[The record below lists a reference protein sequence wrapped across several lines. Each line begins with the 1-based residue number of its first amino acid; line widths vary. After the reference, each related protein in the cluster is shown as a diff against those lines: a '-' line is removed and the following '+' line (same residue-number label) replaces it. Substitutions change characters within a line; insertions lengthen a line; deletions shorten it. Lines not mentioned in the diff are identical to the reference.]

1 MSDVPPRPRIR
12 PATSDDWVPTDRSGR
27 GAQAR
32 PQGQEQ
38 DPNPAEAEFDRST
51 YYEYIERH
59 TGDFPVSQT
68 RRSNVFAP
76 AGSSPFQ
83 DHLNAGAR
91 EADAARAGGRG
102 GVGGR
107 GGTRRSGEARN
118 PNSGGFPAQPGYAGG
133 SSGRGTDSGGF
144 AAVPGY
150 GPGGP
155 DSGQAQAVRPRRSTG
170 LKVVVVILAIVMV
183 LALVGFF
190 GIRWLAPET
199 GTVPADVS
207 GEPTSQAPS
216 PSDELVQPSA
226 SAQEELDGFVESG
239 TEAAASLEGQWV
251 TQVSAK
257 KVGIEADGKTWSAQD
272 ILDEFKA
279 NQVKYPGAIL
289 IDSGDWD
296 SYKEGDY
303 LVTVVGT
310 PYDDPEAALD
320 KCRSWGLDRD
330 HCLAKRLVKDG
341 EYSEDN
347 SAYLDR

>member
-32 PQGQEQ
+32 PQGQDQ

-83 DHLNAGAR
+83 DHIN
-91 EADAARAGGRG
+91 ARAPEPARGGGRG
-102 GVGGR
+102 GP
-107 GGTRRSGEARN
+107 RRTGEARN

-144 AAVPGY
+144 AAVPAY
-150 GPGGP
+150 GGP
-155 DSGQAQAVRPRRSTG
+155 DSGQTQSVRPRRSTG

-226 SAQEELDGFVESG
+226 SPEEELDGFVESG
-239 TEAAASLEGQWV
+239 AEKAAALEGQWV

-257 KVGIEADGKTWSAQD
+257 QVGTEADGKTWSAQD

-289 IDSGDWD
+289 LDSSEWKAYKTGGYWVTVIDTPYKDSG
-296 SYKEGDY
+296 
-303 LVTVVGT
+303 
-310 PYDDPEAALD
+310 PALEQ
-320 KCRSWGLDRD
+320 CRSWGLDRD

-341 EYSEDN
+341 EYSEKN
-347 SAYLDR
+347 SAYLDK